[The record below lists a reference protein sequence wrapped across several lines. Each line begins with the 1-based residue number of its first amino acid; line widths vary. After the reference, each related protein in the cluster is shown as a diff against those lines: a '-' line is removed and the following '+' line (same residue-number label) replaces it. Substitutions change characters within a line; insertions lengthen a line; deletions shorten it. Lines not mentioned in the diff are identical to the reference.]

1 MRRLRDSVSAI
12 AWRSARIFVYLL
24 ATAVLVFN
32 IGVLVVIFLSSLTE
46 TRFLAF
52 PPKGWTFRWYESLDK
67 YQDSV
72 LYSLRIALVAATLS
86 AVLGTLASIALIR
99 SNIRFKSAILG
110 FFLAPLI
117 IPSTVFA
124 LAILVVLVKAGRQ
137 PGFWPLTLGLAVH
150 GAPFCIRIVLS
161 GLQNIDWQL
170 EAAARTLGASRKRAW
185 LRVLLPMA
193 APSIAAGWMFSFIF
207 AFDDSTISIFLA
219 RPTKQTYGA
228 QLVAEMEDFV
238 TPALAAAATSVIVI
252 TIIGVGILGLI
263 LRFQRRV
270 LGNAAPRSLVAD
282 TPVEARDPQPATV

>member
-1 MRRLRDSVSAI
+1 MKRVRDAVSA
-12 AWRSARIFVYLL
+12 AVWRGGGVFVKLL
-24 ATAVLVFN
+24 AAAVLVFN
-32 IGVLVVIFLSSLTE
+32 LGVLVVIFLSSLTE

-52 PPKGWTFRWYESLDK
+52 PPRGWTFRWYRSLDE

-72 LYSLRIALVAATLS
+72 LYSLRIAVVAATLS
-86 AVLGTLASIALIR
+86 AVLGTLAAIALIR
-99 SNIRFKSAILG
+99 SNIRFKSVILG

-117 IPSTVFA
+117 VPSTVFA
-124 LAILVVLVKAGRQ
+124 LAILVVLVKAGWQ

-150 GAPFCIRIVLS
+150 GSPFCIRIVLS

-170 EAAARTLGASRKRAW
+170 EAAARTLGASRRRTW

-228 QLVAEMEDFV
+228 QLVADMEDFV
-238 TPALAAAATSVIVI
+238 TPALAAAATAVIVI
-252 TIIGVGILGLI
+252 TAVGVGILGLMLHI
-263 LRFQRRV
+263 QRRI
-270 LGNAAPRSLVAD
+270 LGNAAARPLVD
-282 TPVEARDPQPATV
+282 NSRTETLDRQPVTV